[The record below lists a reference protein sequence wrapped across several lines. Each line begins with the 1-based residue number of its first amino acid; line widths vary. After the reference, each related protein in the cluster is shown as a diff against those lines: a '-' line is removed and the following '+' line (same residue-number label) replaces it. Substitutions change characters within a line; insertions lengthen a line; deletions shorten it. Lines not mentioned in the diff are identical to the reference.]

1 MIQRTELLDIVQE
14 VTTDEII
21 VPVMSAIK
29 GWSELPEYF
38 YWCTAMGY
46 GSSVALGLALARP
59 ERKVVVLDGDGSLLM
74 NLGSLVTIADLSPPN
89 LIHIVL
95 ENGLYELPG
104 SIPIPGRG
112 RASLPGLA
120 RAAGIESVHEY
131 DEIGDFKTG
140 LESLLH
146 KQGPSFV
153 SARVAP
159 GSGEG
164 LPRQTIVGITRRLE
178 QALASAPHAK
188 SQAAQERPP
197 R

>member
-1 MIQRTELLDIVQE
+1 MIERSELLNTVQE
-14 VTTDEII
+14 VATDEVI

-59 ERKVVVLDGDGSLLM
+59 DRKVIVLDGDGSLLM

-104 SIPIPGRG
+104 AIPLPGQG
-112 RASLPGLA
+112 KASLSGMA
-120 RAAGIESVHEY
+120 RAAGIKSIHEY
-131 DEIGDFKTG
+131 DEIGDFKAG
-140 LESLLH
+140 LVSLLH
-146 KQGPSFV
+146 KEGPAFV

-164 LPRQTIVGITRRLE
+164 LPRQTIIGITRRLE
-178 QALASAPHAK
+178 QALAAAE
-188 SQAAQERPP
+188 QARS
-197 R
+197 